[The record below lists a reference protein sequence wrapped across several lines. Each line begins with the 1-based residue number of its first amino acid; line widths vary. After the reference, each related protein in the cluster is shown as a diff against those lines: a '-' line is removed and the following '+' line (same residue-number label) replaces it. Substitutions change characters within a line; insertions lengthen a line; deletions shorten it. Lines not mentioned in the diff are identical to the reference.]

1 VIAAGPIRAL
11 GYVRRSVESEGRVG
25 AASLEDQA
33 ARIAEYARAKGWELV
48 DTVTDNGV
56 SGGKRER
63 FGRLD
68 GRLRATGARRLIC
81 YHADRLAR
89 DTAGLLDWLDRWT
102 RRGVEVHTVERG
114 RLETRSASNFLLVGV
129 EAVASEHFRRLVAEK
144 TADAMHRLRL
154 RGQRISGLPPYG
166 WRFFAGGTLA
176 PVPAEQQ
183 TLVRI
188 RALRGRGL
196 GVKRII
202 RALTEAGVMARS
214 GQPFQRSTV
223 RGILARLEVME
234 SESARA
240 DLVMSSDAAHV
251 S

>member
-1 VIAAGPIRAL
+1 MAAPSRPPTTTAATVPRAI

-33 ARIAEYARAKGWELV
+33 ARIAEYARARGWELA
-48 DTVTDNGV
+48 DTITDNGV

-68 GRLRATGARRLIC
+68 ARIRATGARRLIC

-102 RRGVEVHTVERG
+102 RRGIEVHTVERG
-114 RLETRSASNFLLVGV
+114 RIETRSASNFLLVGV
-129 EAVASEHFRRLVAEK
+129 EAVASEHFRRLIAEK
-144 TADAMHRLRL
+144 TTDAMHRLRL
-154 RGQRISGLPPYG
+154 RGQRISGLPPFG
-166 WRFFAGGTLA
+166 WQFVGGATLA
-176 PVPAEQQ
+176 PVPAEQRI
-183 TLVRI
+183 LARI
-188 RALRGRGL
+188 RALRDRGL

-202 RALTEAGVMARS
+202 RALTEAGVLARS

-223 RGILARLEVME
+223 RGILARLDAVE
-234 SESARA
+234 SPSAT
-240 DLVMSSDAAHV
+240 AAI
-251 S
+251 